1 MSVPAGVV
9 IIWFDGEM
17 TAVAF
22 VWDATEGATS
32 YLLQVGTATGQSDT
46 YNADVGDV
54 LTYSL
59 DLAPDT
65 YYARVTPY
73 TGGTPGTTSDE
84 QVVTV

>member
-1 MSVPAGVV
+1 MSAYHQGWHEPG
-9 IIWFDGEM
+9 
-17 TAVAF
+17 TQPVAF

-46 YNADVGDV
+46 FDDDVGDV

-59 DLAPDT
+59 DLDAGT

-73 TGGTPGTTSDE
+73 PGATPGTTSDE
-84 QVVTV
+84 QVVTI